1 MSTPSTDR
9 AASGRSTAD
18 SGTSR
23 RPARFEWLGGSL
35 CLDFVNT
42 VSWGEDGPK
51 EERLGSYRDLL
62 AWARAAGLR
71 PSAAKR
77 GETADPVADGRA
89 APGTVVDAHVGVL
102 ARVHRLRAALH
113 AVFLAEA
120 EGRHAP
126 AAAAAALG
134 ASVEQAAAHLT
145 LAPGGETWTF
155 RFAGEEHPESP
166 LWPVAWDAA
175 RLLTSAARP
184 PIRRCA
190 NDRCRWLFLDES
202 RRGNR
207 RWCDMAVCGS
217 RAKARTYYRR
227 RKATVGSYN
236 PPRSGS

>member
-1 MSTPSTDR
+1 LCSEDAPVSASLADR
-9 AASGRSTAD
+9 GGPRGAAG
-18 SGTSR
+18 
-23 RPARFEWLGGSL
+23 FEWLGGSL

-42 VSWGEDGPK
+42 VSWGEDGPR
-51 EERLGSYRDLL
+51 EERLGSHRDLL
-62 AWARAAGLR
+62 GWAHAAGLR
-71 PSAAKR
+71 ASPARR
-77 GETADPVADGRA
+77 GETQGGAADAAEPALERA
-89 APGTVVDAHVGVL
+89 HE
-102 ARVHRLRAALH
+102 LRAALH

-120 EGRHAP
+120 EGRRTP

-134 ASVEQAAAHLT
+134 AFVEQAAAHLT

-175 RLLTSAARP
+175 RLLTSAACP
-184 PIRRCA
+184 PVRRCA

-202 RRGNR
+202 RRSNR

-227 RKATVGSYN
+227 RKAKGKIL
-236 PPRSGS
+236 

>member
-1 MSTPSTDR
+1 VAMEPAENAPVR
-9 AASGRSTAD
+9 ASTA
-18 SGTSR
+18 GHR
-23 RPARFEWLGGSL
+23 KGKRARGFEWLGGSL

-42 VSWGEDGPK
+42 VSWGEDGPR

-71 PSAAKR
+71 HSPARR
-77 GETADPVADGRA
+77 GETPGAGRDGSVRA
-89 APGTVVDAHVGVL
+89 LRRAH
-102 ARVHRLRAALH
+102 ALRSALH

-134 ASVEQAAAHLT
+134 AFLEQAAAHLT

-166 LWPVAWDAA
+166 LWPVAWEAA

-227 RKATVGSYN
+227 RKARGE
-236 PPRSGS
+236 PA